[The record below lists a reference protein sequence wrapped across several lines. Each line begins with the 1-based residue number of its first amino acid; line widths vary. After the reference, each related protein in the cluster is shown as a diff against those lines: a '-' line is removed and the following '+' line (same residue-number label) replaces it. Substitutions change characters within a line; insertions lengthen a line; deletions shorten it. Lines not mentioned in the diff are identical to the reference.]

1 MTDKVFINGLRAETV
16 IGVYDWERS
25 IRQPLIFDLEM
36 ATDNR
41 AAAKDD
47 DLTKAIDY
55 AAISQRVIAE
65 VEASSFQLIETLAEH
80 LAALILEE
88 FGVQW
93 LQLRVLK
100 PSAVAEAD
108 AVGVQIQRGDA
119 SFSKACATWLNPR
132 RAKAQSS
139 KIRRL
144 KARNTHLALRYGF

>member
-16 IGVYDWERS
+16 IGVYDWERN

-100 PSAVAEAD
+100 PTAVAEAD

-119 SFSKACATWLNPR
+119 SFS
-132 RAKAQSS
+132 
-139 KIRRL
+139 
-144 KARNTHLALRYGF
+144 

>member
-16 IGVYDWERS
+16 IGVYDWERN
-25 IRQPLIFDLEM
+25 IRQPLIFYLEM

-47 DLTKAIDY
+47 DLKKAIDY

-65 VEASSFQLIETLAEH
+65 VEGSSFQIIETLAEH
-80 LAALILEE
+80 LAALIIEE

-100 PSAVAEAD
+100 PTAVAEAD
-108 AVGVQIQRGDA
+108 AVGVQIQRGEV
-119 SFSKACATWLNPR
+119 SFS
-132 RAKAQSS
+132 
-139 KIRRL
+139 
-144 KARNTHLALRYGF
+144 

>member
-1 MTDKVFINGLRAETV
+1 MSDKVFINGLRAETV
-16 IGVYDWERS
+16 IGVYDWERK

-55 AAISQRVIAE
+55 AAISQRIIAE
-65 VEASSFQLIETLAEH
+65 VEASSFELIETLAEH
-80 LAALILEE
+80 LAAVILKE

-100 PSAVAEAD
+100 PTAVAEAD

-119 SFSKACATWLNPR
+119 SAS
-132 RAKAQSS
+132 
-139 KIRRL
+139 
-144 KARNTHLALRYGF
+144 